1 MTGKVSRGSISDS
14 LTPLTPD
21 PEPQPGSRFVTSFL
35 SHPVVSGFTSAA
47 ALVIGMGQMK
57 HVLGY
62 SLSSSENFFEVLID
76 MLGRL
81 GESHWPSVIMA
92 LMTMGLLY
100 TFKNVKMLKK
110 LPAAMIVV
118 VISILVSWGLQ
129 LEADYGFK
137 ICGEIPG
144 GIPVPKV

>member
-1 MTGKVSRGSISDS
+1 
-14 LTPLTPD
+14 
-21 PEPQPGSRFVTSFL
+21 
-35 SHPVVSGFTSAA
+35 
-47 ALVIGMGQMK
+47 MK

-62 SLSSSENFFEVLID
+62 NLSKSENFFEVFID
-76 MLGRL
+76 MLSRL

-118 VISILVSWGLQ
+118 VISILFSWGLQ
-129 LEADYGFK
+129 LEANYGFK

-144 GIPVPKV
+144 GIPVPQVRRWFRVLGFRVPVPQVRRWFRVLGFRVPRVVPAPQV